1 MLPDECRLGPGE
13 GDGLLRN
20 RDEPDENE
28 PEECGLGARDEL
40 PDERYELPDERE
52 EEREEEEREEDDLEE
67 WELELCLFGGIFVTL
82 LKMGQA
88 VWFRRF
94 RIGTRQEK
102 RRVFSSYHICG
113 QSTRPKRHVFGRIR
127 PCPEKNGMALRSPGD
142 GMRVHDVLEKTK
154 PEPST
159 AGPVLKGGAAE

>member
-1 MLPDECRLGPGE
+1 M
-13 GDGLLRN
+13 LRN
-20 RDEPDENE
+20 RDGLDVNE
-28 PEECGLGARDEL
+28 PEEWGLGARDEL

-52 EEREEEEREEDDLEE
+52 EEREEEEREEDGLEE

-102 RRVFSSYHICG
+102 RRVFFIIPYLRAKH
-113 QSTRPKRHVFGRIR
+113 QTKTARFRKNTALPRKKR
-127 PCPEKNGMALRSPGD
+127 NGPAFSR
-142 GMRVHDVLEKTK
+142 RRY
-154 PEPST
+154 
-159 AGPVLKGGAAE
+159 AGS